1 MKIVLKKI
9 LVYIMIFLMLFQT
22 TNVYAFTKE
31 ESVYAK
37 LNETGEID
45 SVSVSEHLYDYNDKI
60 INDKTILQDI
70 KNINENQ
77 KFTLNDNNLVWET
90 NGNDVYYQGLYKKDL
105 PISISVK
112 YYLNDEEK
120 NIDDILGKSG
130 NVRIVLTYNNNQYKN
145 MNVNGSLEKMYV
157 PYAIVTTSI
166 LNNKDNKNI
175 KVTNGKIIDN
185 GLTSIVMAISS
196 PGLYESLKL
205 EELKD
210 INKVEISFDTDSF
223 ELNSIYSVATTNLF
237 EDNNLEIFG
246 KINDLYNNIDLLQSN
261 MDTIVDGANK
271 LNDGTSQ
278 MDAGITE
285 LNSKFQEVNSKYQYY
300 RNQDTDILK
309 EKIMSIVEDNIDNI
323 VPLLEEE
330 IASETSKI
338 IKDNKDELEQATIYY
353 AKENTKTVIDEEL
366 KKIINQLDINS
377 LIDKVI
383 NDELYS
389 ILENDSDILELTNT
403 LKENINNEIKNIIE
417 EEFNN
422 SMTQSTDEKYISDIA
437 EKYGVTYEQAKGI
450 VGEVQTDTLNQ
461 IKNNTDITEKIISS
475 LNNTDLI
482 NNYVNEISNR
492 LNDKD
497 INISDDL
504 KKQILDALYKDLEDE
519 NIYINLDV
527 KEYISNVVDKIVD
540 NTVSDLSNRYTE
552 EYTNQVVKN
561 IVEKEF
567 SKENVDSKLNEEL
580 TIYRKD
586 INNKIMVLDDVMNK
600 ISYSLNMLN
609 DGSKQISNGMN
620 QLSLGLD
627 KYNREGINKINNLVN
642 GDVKNIQ
649 ERFNALMELSDEN
662 KTIDSIPL
670 GSIGNSK
677 MIFMIDS
684 KSKVVKKKK
693 EVKKEKDNSSFWA
706 KVKGLFN

>member
-1 MKIVLKKI
+1 MKNILKKI
-9 LVYIMIFLMLFQT
+9 LVYLLIICVLFQT
-22 TNVYAFTKE
+22 TDVYAFTKE

-37 LNETGEID
+37 LNETGEVD

-60 INDKTILQDI
+60 INDKTILDDI
-70 KNINENQ
+70 KNIKENQ
-77 KFTLNDNNLVWET
+77 KFTLNDNDLIWKT
-90 NGNDVYYQGLYKKDL
+90 NGDDVYYQGLYKKDL

-112 YYLNDEEK
+112 YYLNEEEK
-120 NIDDILGKSG
+120 NVDDILGKSG

-196 PGLYESLKL
+196 PGLYESLNL

-403 LKENINNEIKNIIE
+403 LKENINKELKKIIE

-649 ERFNALMELSDEN
+649 ERFNALMELSNEN

-684 KSKVVKKKK
+684 KSKVVKEKK
-693 EVKKEKDNSSFWA
+693 EVKKEKDNSSFWG